1 MRENPMKTL
10 FVVTC
15 AILFAV
21 APFASLLASETQKSR
36 SEADE
41 YFQQG
46 NFNKA
51 FKGYLKLAKSG
62 DHYSQDQLAKMYA
75 QGQGKRADLSD
86 AYAWSV
92 LAAEGGNE
100 QFVADSESLLQRAP
114 DKAKALKSAEK
125 LQKKYGKQALAA
137 RAEKKGRF
145 IPGSD
150 CTGTKLGCRSH

>member
-1 MRENPMKTL
+1 MKTL
-10 FVVTC
+10 FVAAC

-21 APFASLLASETQKSR
+21 APFTSLLANETQKSR
-36 SEADE
+36 GEADE

-46 NFNKA
+46 NFSKA
-51 FKGYLKLAKSG
+51 FKEYRKLAKSG
-62 DHYSQDQLAKMYA
+62 DHYSQDQLAQMYA
-75 QGQGKRADLSD
+75 KGQGKKADLSE

-92 LAAEGGNE
+92 LAAEGGNKE
-100 QFVADSESLLQRAP
+100 FVANSEALLQRTP

-125 LQKKYGKQALAA
+125 LQKKYGKQALAT

-150 CTGTKLGCRSH
+150 CTGTKLGCRTH